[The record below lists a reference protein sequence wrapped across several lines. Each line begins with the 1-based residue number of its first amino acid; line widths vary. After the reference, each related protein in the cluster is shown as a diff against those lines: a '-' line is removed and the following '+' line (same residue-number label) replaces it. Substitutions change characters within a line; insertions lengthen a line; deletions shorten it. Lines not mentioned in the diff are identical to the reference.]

1 MVKYLLSLLMVF
13 LGSSL
18 LVQAQE
24 TYSYDFKSY
33 PTKQNAKIKSSV
45 GSDYYFVGF
54 GIKGIKNDLQKKALE
69 RYFNANPNFKEVH
82 INSVNEF
89 HGYVKKTMHAKD
101 VRPLLL
107 SQGVDFKFD
116 RYKFKGCY
124 FKVAHQQQL
133 MNDK

>member
-1 MVKYLLSLLMVF
+1 MKYLFLLALTVLLMAEPVF
-13 LGSSL
+13 S
-18 LVQAQE
+18 QE
-24 TYSYDFKSY
+24 KNHSYDFKSY